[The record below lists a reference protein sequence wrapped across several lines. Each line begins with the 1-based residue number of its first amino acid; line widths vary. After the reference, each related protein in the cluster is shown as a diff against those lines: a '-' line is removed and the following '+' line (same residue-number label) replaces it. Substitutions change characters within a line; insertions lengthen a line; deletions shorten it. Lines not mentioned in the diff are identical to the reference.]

1 MNSQNE
7 TPHPYLQYSS
17 SRLGKFSNSVLFPFA
32 MYKHGFRGGGSGP
45 HPLENY
51 KIRYLKHTGQDSM
64 EIKKLPSRY
73 SMLVIIARTTKLSG
87 VSVAGR

>member
-1 MNSQNE
+1 MSKCLIVGNIMHWLNYVFAETEDPHVNSQNE
-7 TPHPYLQYSS
+7 TPHPYLQCSS

-51 KIRYLKHTGQDSM
+51 KNKVH
-64 EIKKLPSRY
+64 
-73 SMLVIIARTTKLSG
+73 
-87 VSVAGR
+87 